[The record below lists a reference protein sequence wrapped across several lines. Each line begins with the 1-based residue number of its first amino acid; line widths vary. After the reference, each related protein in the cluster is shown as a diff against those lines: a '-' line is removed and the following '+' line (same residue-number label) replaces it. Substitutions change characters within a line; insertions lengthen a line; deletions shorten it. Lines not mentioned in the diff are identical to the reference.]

1 MSQSI
6 YSLPL
11 QTIENQK
18 TTLDAYQGSVLL
30 VVNVASECG
39 LTKQYE
45 GLEALYETYRSQGFE
60 VLDFPSNEFLGQ
72 EPGSNE
78 EILAF
83 CRGTFGVQFPM
94 FAKIEVNGENR
105 HPLYRALIAA
115 QPHAQAPEGSEF
127 LARMTSKGRAPKQPG
142 DILWNFEKF
151 LIARDGTVIQR
162 FSPDTTPED
171 PTLVAA
177 VKQALAG

>member
-1 MSQSI
+1 MTQAI
-6 YSLPL
+6 YDIPL
-11 QTIENQK
+11 NTIENQS
-18 TTLDAYQGSVLL
+18 TTLAQYKGRVLL

-45 GLEALYETYRSQGFE
+45 GLEALYETYRDQGFE
-60 VLDFPSNEFLGQ
+60 VLGFPSNEFLGQ

-94 FAKIEVNGENR
+94 FAKLEVNGENR
-105 HPLYRALIAA
+105 HPLYQALTAA
-115 QPHAQAPEGSEF
+115 KPHAVAPQGSEF
-127 LARMTSKGRAPKQPG
+127 LARMRSKGRAPKQTG

-151 LIARDGTVIQR
+151 LIGRDGKVIER

-171 PTLVAA
+171 PALLAA
-177 VKQALAG
+177 VKQALAD

>member
-11 QTIENQK
+11 QTIENQN

-60 VLDFPSNEFLGQ
+60 VLGFPSNEFLGQ

-151 LIARDGTVIQR
+151 LIARDGTVNQR

>member
-1 MSQSI
+1 MSKPI
-6 YSLPL
+6 YNLPL
-11 QTIENQK
+11 HTIENQA
-18 TTLDAYQGSVLL
+18 TTLGAYQGKVLL

-45 GLEALYETYRSQGFE
+45 GLEALYETYRDRGLE
-60 VLDFPSNEFLGQ
+60 VLGFPSNEFLGQ

-94 FAKIEVNGENR
+94 FAKIEVNGEHR
-105 HPLYRALIAA
+105 HPLYQALIAA
-115 QPHAQAPEGSEF
+115 QPDAVAPEGSEF
-127 LARMTSKGRAPKQPG
+127 LARMTSKGRAPKHAG

-151 LIARDGTVIQR
+151 LVARDGTVINASR
-162 FSPDTTPED
+162 LTPRR
-171 PTLVAA
+171 
-177 VKQALAG
+177 KIRRWWRR